1 MPNGAERA
9 SKREKRNAKVLAK
22 MRMDANEQRR
32 AEPRAR
38 MLWGDKHWRNAWV
51 QHMNVDFARLELL
64 AAAQMAQIDHKAIVW
79 GNPLHIDAYL
89 DKRLQG

>member
-1 MPNGAERA
+1 
-9 SKREKRNAKVLAK
+9 

-38 MLWGDKHWRNAWV
+38 MLWGDKHWRNAWM

-64 AAAQMAQIDHKAIVW
+64 AAAQMAQIDHKAIAW
-79 GNPLHIDAYL
+79 NAPLCVDKYL
-89 DKRLQG
+89 DRRLQG

>member
-1 MPNGAERA
+1 M
-9 SKREKRNAKVLAK
+9 
-22 MRMDANEQRR
+22 
-32 AEPRAR
+32 
-38 MLWGDKHWRNAWV
+38 WGDKHWSNAWV

-79 GNPLHIDAYL
+79 GKPLHIDAYL